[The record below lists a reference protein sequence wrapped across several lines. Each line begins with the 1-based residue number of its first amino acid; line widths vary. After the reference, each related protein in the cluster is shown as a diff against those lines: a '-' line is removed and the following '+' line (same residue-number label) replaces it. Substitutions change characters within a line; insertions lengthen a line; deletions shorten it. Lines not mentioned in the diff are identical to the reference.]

1 MLMKH
6 SVQKISTL
14 LLVLFILAGCGA
26 NRLTYYDTLNNYVSQ
41 KKIAE
46 ANKQVEDN
54 ADKFYG
60 EKERL
65 LYYLDHGYLFHIGG
79 DYPKSNLMLDEAR
92 KLAKDYFTKSI
103 TQEAS
108 TFLVSDNLR
117 PYYGEDFE
125 RAITH
130 VFSSLNYVFL
140 DKSEDALVE
149 ARAVDDFLKLLQ
161 TNYGSKNTYKE
172 DGFIRY
178 IMGLLYENEGE
189 LNDAFISYRKALY
202 TYRDQQKSLGTE
214 IPQDLFNSA
223 MDAAASLQFNSER
236 EELRKDFSKQASSF
250 DQSKA
255 AKTDGEIVVI
265 HYNGLV
271 PHKVDNILEI
281 AFGKAWVYVGAVKTE
296 GAAAESVSTAGTAIR
311 SIAADEQIIA
321 AFPKYVP
328 TNYTITSSIVELGDK
343 SKPTEVVEDV
353 GKIAVKSLA
362 DRLGRI
368 YAKTIARAAIKY
380 ALSRAA
386 RQKIEEKSNNAVGAF
401 LLSSTV
407 KMAAALS
414 EKSDKRCWQ
423 VLPDTIRMARFR
435 VPEGN
440 YSLKIN
446 YYNRSGG
453 KVAGEEKTGVAVKKG
468 KKTFILV
475 QTNY

>member
-1 MLMKH
+1 MKKK
-6 SVQKISTL
+6 QNIYLIIL
-14 LLVLFILAGCGA
+14 LLASFFIAGCGA
-26 NRLTYYDTLNNYVSQ
+26 NRLTYYDTLNNYVAQ
-41 KKIAE
+41 NKIAE

-60 EKERL
+60 EKDLL
-65 LYYLDHGYLFHIGG
+65 LYYLDHGYLFHIGA
-79 DYPKSNLMLDEAR
+79 DFSKSNLMLEEAR

-103 TQEAS
+103 SQEAS
-108 TFLVSDNLR
+108 TFLVSDNMR

-125 RAITH
+125 RAISH

-140 DKSEDALVE
+140 NKGEDALVE

-161 TNYGSKNTYKE
+161 TNYGYKNTYKE

-189 LNDAFISYRKALY
+189 INDAFISYRKALY
-202 TYRDQQKSLGTE
+202 TYKSQQKSLGTE
-214 IPQDLFNSA
+214 IPQELFNSA
-223 MDAAASLQFNSER
+223 MDTAARLQFNSEM
-236 EELRKDFSKQASSF
+236 EELRKDFSKQAGSY
-250 DQSKA
+250 DQAKS

-271 PHKVDNILEI
+271 PHKIDNILEI

-296 GAAAESVSTAGTAIR
+296 GEAAESVSTASTAIR
-311 SIAADEQIIA
+311 AIAADEQVIA

-328 TNYTITSSIVELGDK
+328 TNYTIATSIVELGDK

-353 GKIAVKSLA
+353 GKIAVKSLD
-362 DRLGRI
+362 DRLGRV

-386 RQKIEEKSNNAVGAF
+386 RKKIEQKADNAVGAF

-407 KMAAALS
+407 KMAAALT
-414 EKSDKRCWQ
+414 EKADKRCWQ
-423 VLPDTIRMARFR
+423 VLPDTIRMARFKI
-435 VPEGN
+435 PEGT
-440 YSLKIN
+440 YSLKVN

-453 KVAGEEKTGVAVKKG
+453 KVADEEKSDVAVKKG
-468 KKTFILV
+468 RKTFILV